1 MSKKMPRLFHVKGT
15 DPYVSEQMLNVVRD
29 EDKTKEQ
36 LLQEV
41 LQLRRR
47 TCEAEASLARYA
59 AELTRSN
66 AELEQFAYIASH
78 DLQEPL
84 RTVRSYVQLLAR
96 RYQGK
101 LDSDADEFIGY
112 AVDGVGRMQ
121 ALING
126 LLAYSRVSTRG
137 GEFKPVDCEAL
148 LDRSLANLQ
157 MAIEDSKAVVTHD
170 PMPTVTADE
179 LQLGQ
184 VFQNLI
190 SNALKFH
197 AEQPPRVHISAENKA
212 KEWVFSVRDNGIGIE
227 PQYFQ
232 RLFIIFQRLHR
243 QEEYPGTGMGLAVC
257 KKIVERHGGR
267 IWMESEPGRG
277 STFYFTMPELGGKQ
291 P

>member
-1 MSKKMPRLFHVKGT
+1 
-15 DPYVSEQMLNVVRD
+15 
-29 EDKTKEQ
+29 
-36 LLQEV
+36 
-41 LQLRRR
+41 
-47 TCEAEASLARYA
+47 
-59 AELTRSN
+59 
-66 AELEQFAYIASH
+66 
-78 DLQEPL
+78 
-84 RTVRSYVQLLAR
+84 
-96 RYQGK
+96 
-101 LDSDADEFIGY
+101 
-112 AVDGVGRMQ
+112 MQ

-157 MAIEDSKAVVTHD
+157 MAIEDCKAVVTHD

-197 AEQPPRVHISAENKA
+197 AEQPPHVHISAENKA

-243 QEEYPGTGMGLAVC
+243 QEEYPGTGIGLAVC

-277 STFYFTMPELGGKQ
+277 SAFYFTIPALGGKQ